1 MALKGFHAAVQA
13 WFQHELGAPTEVQ
26 ARAWPAIMGG
36 EPVLIAAPTGS
47 GKTLA
52 AFLAAIDALVRRG
65 LDQELPD
72 ETVVLYVSP
81 LRALSNDIQRNLQR
95 PLEGIAG
102 QLTAL
107 GVAGPD
113 IQAWVRTGDTPAA
126 DRQRMRKRPPHIV
139 VTTPES
145 LFILLTSGSGREMLK
160 TVRTVIVD
168 EIHAIAGSK
177 RGSHLALSLE
187 RLAALTDSPPQRIGL
202 SATQKPVERV
212 ANFLTGGAE
221 CRIIDAG
228 HVRDRELAIEVPG
241 SPLTAVMSN
250 EVWEEVYDR
259 LAELIA
265 GYRTTLVFANTR
277 RVCERVARH
286 LADRLGEEAVTSHHG
301 SLSREHRLAA
311 EQRLKRGELRA
322 MVATASLEL
331 GIDIGEV
338 DLVCQLG
345 SPRSM
350 AALLQRV
357 GRSGHGVGRLP
368 RGRLFPLTRDDLL
381 ECAAL
386 IGAVNQGEL
395 DRLRIP
401 EAPLDVLAQQVVAE
415 LAAAGEWE
423 EEALFRQCVAAWP
436 YRNLSREA
444 FSDVLQMLADGYATR
459 RGRRGAYLHR
469 DRVNGRLRPRRN
481 ARLVSLTNGG
491 AIPDQFDYDVILQPE
506 GFRVGSVN
514 EDFAF
519 ESMPGDIFQLGNMA
533 YRILKVE
540 SGRVLVE
547 DAKGLPPSIPF
558 WFGEAPGRTDE
569 LSEAVSR
576 LRAGAD
582 RRLAEGDE
590 AALEGW
596 LAADYGLPPAAAQ
609 QLARYL
615 AVARAALGTIPSQQH
630 LVLERFFD
638 ETGDMHL
645 VLHSPYGS
653 RINRAWGLALRKRFC
668 RKFNFELQAAAL
680 EDSIVLS
687 LGPTHSFVLDEVW
700 RYLNST
706 TVADVLTQALLD
718 APMFGV
724 RWRWNASIALAVL
737 RTHNGRRRPAQF
749 QRQDSEDLLSVV
761 FPDQLACAENLAGAR
776 EIPDHQLVAQT
787 LTDCLTEAM
796 DLPGLTQVLRCLER
810 GEIAVSGRDLAVP
823 SPLAEEVVNAR
834 PYAFLDDGEQEER
847 RTLSVRTGGELDV
860 AAAAASSRYHPE
872 VIRRV
877 RAEAWPSPRDADEL
891 HEALVLCGFLTERE
905 GERWRPDFD
914 PLAGERRATAVA
926 LPEGET
932 LWIAAERL
940 AELQSLYPGAP
951 LQPAVAPVGQ
961 PPANADEALLEL
973 LRSRLEALGPV
984 RLSELVKPLGLSP
997 DRGQATLIRLE
1008 GEGFVIQGR
1017 FTGDG
1022 DETEWCER
1030 RLLARMHRYTL
1041 DRRRAEIEPAS
1052 VQDYLR
1058 FLLDWHG
1065 VLEPGEGLEAL
1076 AASVERL
1083 EGFPVAAAAWEED
1096 VLPGRVADYA
1106 PHLLDQLLATGRFLW
1121 LRLLPPGNPGGGN
1134 PSRPGPLR
1142 NTPITLLE
1150 RAALTDW
1157 RPAAPLPEPEAVPL
1171 SAGASRVLEALQ
1183 AGGAMFFA
1191 DLVRST
1197 GLLRTQVEEALGELS
1212 TWGLVTSDTFN
1223 GLRALIAPAHKRP
1236 SMAAGSRRR
1245 GRRTAPG
1252 VDAAGRW
1259 AGLADGATPCPRDG
1273 GGASGGMESLEHIA
1287 WVLLQRYGVVFRRV
1301 LEREQALPPW
1311 RELLYVYRR
1320 LEARDEIR
1328 GGRFVQQFAGE
1339 QFALPEAVGALKAMR
1354 RRQPAGTRLVVS
1366 ASDPLNLVGIVAP
1379 GARLPAVPGNRLL
1392 YRDGVPEAVLQ
1403 NGEVRFLQE
1412 CSAETQWLIQE
1423 QLRRTAMTRPRTPSS
1438 PPGTAHGGRF
1448 RPGSA
1453 QGSAS

>member
-1 MALKGFHAAVQA
+1 MAFDGFHAAVQA
-13 WFQHELGAPTEVQ
+13 WFQRELGAPTEVQ
-26 ARAWPAIMGG
+26 ARAWPAIMAGDH
-36 EPVLIAAPTGS
+36 VVIAAPTGS

-52 AFLAAIDALVRRG
+52 AFLAAIDGLVRRG
-65 LDQELPD
+65 LDQALPD

-145 LFILLTSGSGREMLK
+145 LYILLTSGSGREMLK

-187 RLAALTDSPPQRIGL
+187 RLNALTGRPPQRIGL

-212 ANFLTGGAE
+212 ADFLTGGAD
-221 CRIIDAG
+221 CRIIDTG
-228 HVRDRELAIEVPG
+228 HVRERDLAIEVPP
-241 SPLTAVMSN
+241 SPLTAVMAN

-259 LAELIA
+259 LAELMA
-265 GYRTTLVFANTR
+265 GNRTTLIFANTR

-345 SPRSM
+345 SPRSV

-386 IGAVNQGEL
+386 IGAANRGEL

-423 EEALFRQCVAAWP
+423 EEALYRQYTAAWP
-436 YRNLSREA
+436 YRALTRET
-444 FSDVLQMLADGYATR
+444 FSSVLQMLADGYTTR

-481 ARLVSLTNGG
+481 ARLVALTNGG

-519 ESMPGDIFQLGNMA
+519 ESMPGDIFQLGNLA

-558 WFGEAPGRTDE
+558 WFGEAPERTAE

-582 RRLAEGDE
+582 RWLADGGEV
-590 AALEGW
+590 ALEAW
-596 LAADYGLPPAAAQ
+596 LSADYGLPPAAAQ

-638 ETGDMHL
+638 EAGDMHL

-700 RYLNST
+700 RYLNSG

-724 RWRWNASIALAVL
+724 RWRWNVSVALAVL

-776 EIPDHQLVAQT
+776 EIPEHPLVAQT

-796 DLPGLTQVLRCLER
+796 DLPGLQGVLNRLER
-810 GEIAVSGRDLAVP
+810 GELAVSGRDLAVP

-847 RTLSVRTGGELDV
+847 RTLSVRTGGDLDV
-860 AAAAASSRYHPE
+860 AAAAAASRYHPE

-877 RAEAWPSPRDADEL
+877 CAEAWPSPRDADEL
-891 HEALVLCGFLTERE
+891 HEALVLCGFLTARE

-914 PLAGERRATAVA
+914 TLVGQGRATAA
-926 LPEGET
+926 AMPGGGEI
-932 LWIAAERL
+932 LWVAAERL
-940 AELQSLYPGAP
+940 AEVLSLCPDVP

-961 PPANADEALLEL
+961 PPANADDALLEL

-984 RLSELVKPLGLSP
+984 RVSELVKPLGLPP
-997 DRGQATLIRLE
+997 DRGQVAVLRLE
-1008 GEGFVIQGR
+1008 AEGFVIQGR
-1017 FTGDG
+1017 FTGGG

-1052 VQDYLR
+1052 VRDYLR

-1065 VLEPGEGLEAL
+1065 LLEPGEGLEAL
-1076 AASVERL
+1076 AGAVERL

-1106 PHLLDQLLATGRFLW
+1106 PHLLDQLLASGRFIW
-1121 LRLLPPGNPGGGN
+1121 LRLLPPGNPASGT
-1134 PSRPGPLR
+1134 PFRPGPLR

-1157 RPAAPLPEPEAVPL
+1157 RITAPLPEPGAVPL
-1171 SAGASRVLEALQ
+1171 SAGASRVRDALQ
-1183 AGGAMFFA
+1183 VGGAMFFA

-1197 GLLRTQVEEALGELS
+1197 GMLRTQVEEALGELS

-1259 AGLADGATPCPRDG
+1259 VGLAEGPAPP
-1273 GGASGGMESLEHIA
+1273 SGYGKRPAGNMEHLEHIA

-1354 RRQPAGTRLVVS
+1354 RQQTDGTRVVVS
-1366 ASDPLNLVGIVAP
+1366 ASDPLNLAGIVAP
-1379 GARLPAVPGNRLL
+1379 GARLPAMPGNRLL

-1403 NGEVRFLQE
+1403 NGEVRFLQD
-1412 CSAETQWLIQE
+1412 CPSETQWLIQE
-1423 QLRRTAMTRPRTPSS
+1423 QLRRTTMARLRTRPSA
-1438 PPGTAHGGRF
+1438 PPGTGSSGEF

-1453 QGSAS
+1453 